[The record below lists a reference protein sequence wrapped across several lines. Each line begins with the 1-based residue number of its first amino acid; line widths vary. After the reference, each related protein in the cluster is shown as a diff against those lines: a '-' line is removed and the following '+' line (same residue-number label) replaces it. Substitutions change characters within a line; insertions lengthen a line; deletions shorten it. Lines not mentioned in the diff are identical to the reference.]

1 MSKIGLLVC
10 GNSGI
15 DYIEHKYDIPVIR
28 SILFVGE
35 DEYTDFID
43 ITAEEFYNKLRAN
56 PSLVASTA
64 QAATGVMLKQYEAMR
79 DKGYDELLVITLS
92 EELSGTYQGCV
103 LAASMIENCKVTV
116 FDSKS
121 VAYPQAKMALDAAK
135 MLEEGKSL
143 QEVLEHIEYIRD
155 NHTFWFSVD
164 TLKYLVKN
172 GRLSGASGFVGS
184 LLKIK
189 PLLGLTKEGKLESL
203 EKIRTTKKS
212 TDRVIEVFLNATE
225 GKDVEPFL
233 IHASAPERVK
243 TITEAILKVRPEFK
257 EVKVYPL
264 TPVVGA
270 HVGPNTVA
278 LGYILNK

>member
-1 MSKIGLLVC
+1 MSKIGMLVC

-28 SILFVGE
+28 SIIFIGE

-43 ITAEEFYNKLRAN
+43 IKADEFYEKLRLDK
-56 PSLVASTA
+56 SLVASTA
-64 QAATGVMLKQYEAMR
+64 QAATGVILEQYEQMR

-92 EELSGTYQGCV
+92 KELSGTYQGCV

-116 FDSKS
+116 FDTKS
-121 VAYPQAKMALDAAK
+121 VAYPQAKIALDAAK

-143 QEVLEHIEYIRD
+143 EEVIKHMEFIRD

-164 TLKYLVKN
+164 TLRYLVKN

-189 PLLGLTKEGKLESL
+189 PLLGLTKDGRLESL

-212 TDRVIEVFLNATE
+212 TDRVIEVFLEAVE

-233 IHASAPERVK
+233 IHAIAPERIK
-243 TITEAILKVRPEFK
+243 YITEKLLEAKPDFK
-257 EVKVYPL
+257 EIKVYPL
-264 TPVVGA
+264 APVVGA
-270 HVGPNTVA
+270 HVGPNTIA

>member
-15 DYIEHKYDIPVIR
+15 DYIEHKYDIPIIR

-35 DEYTDFID
+35 DEYTDFLD
-43 ITAEEFYNKLRAN
+43 ITADEFYDKLRAN
-56 PSLVASTA
+56 PSLVATTA
-64 QAATGVMLKQYEAMR
+64 QAATGVILQQYEEMR
-79 DKGYDELLVITLS
+79 DKGFDELLVITLS
-92 EELSGTYQGCV
+92 KELSGTYDGCTM
-103 LAASMIENCKVTV
+103 AANMIKDCKVTV
-116 FDSKS
+116 FDTKS
-121 VAYPQAKMALDAAK
+121 VAYPQAKMSLDAAK
-135 MLEEGKSL
+135 MLDEGKTL
-143 QEVLEHIEYIRD
+143 EEVLNHLEYIRD

-203 EKIRTTKKS
+203 EKIRTTAKS
-212 TDRVIEVFLNATE
+212 TARVIEVFLEAIE
-225 GKDVEPFL
+225 GKDVEPFI
-233 IHASAPERVK
+233 IHAAAPERVEIIREK
-243 TITEAILKVRPEFK
+243 ILEAKPEFK
-257 EVKVYPL
+257 EIKAYPL

-270 HVGPNTVA
+270 HVGPNTIA
-278 LGYILNK
+278 LGYIVNK

>member
-1 MSKIGLLVC
+1 MSKIGMLVC

-28 SILFVGE
+28 SIIFIGE

-43 ITAEEFYNKLRAN
+43 IKADEFYEKLRLDK
-56 PSLVASTA
+56 SLVASTA
-64 QAATGVMLKQYEAMR
+64 QAATGVILEQYEQMR

-92 EELSGTYQGCV
+92 KELSGTYQGCV

-116 FDSKS
+116 FDTKS
-121 VAYPQAKMALDAAK
+121 VAYPQAKIALDAAK

-143 QEVLEHIEYIRD
+143 EEVIKHMEFIRD

-164 TLKYLVKN
+164 TLRYLVKN

-189 PLLGLTKEGKLESL
+189 PLLGLTKDGRLESL

-212 TDRVIEVFLNATE
+212 TDRVIEVFLEAVE

-233 IHASAPERVK
+233 IHAVAPERIK
-243 TITEAILKVRPEFK
+243 YITEKLLEAKPDFK
-257 EVKVYPL
+257 EIKVYPL
-264 TPVVGA
+264 APVVGA
-270 HVGPNTVA
+270 HVGPNTIA